1 MADLVESMFHSFDTQ
16 FAPKLQTFLQSQR
29 MHQTNKDAL
38 RCFLISMLIN
48 AFEANTKHV
57 EYLSAGYIASTPDCI
72 FFLAVLKDQPSTGR
86 FLDFFVFHLAAG
98 ENREPIILAARSK
111 DTLVAMFLGDK
122 LFSLLAKKKLP
133 KAKIV
138 SLEDDAD
145 CYTVRN
151 ILFLKPT
158 HKPRI
163 LKPFRPF

>member
-1 MADLVESMFHSFDTQ
+1 MGDLVESMFHSFDTQ
-16 FAPKLQTFLQSQR
+16 FAPKLQTFLKSQR
-29 MHQTNKDAL
+29 MHQTNKGAL

-72 FFLAVLKDQPSTGR
+72 FFLAVLKDQQTGR
-86 FLDFFVFHLAAG
+86 FLDFFVFNLAAG
-98 ENREPIILAARSK
+98 ENRKPILAARSK
-111 DTLVAMFLGDK
+111 DTLVAMLLGDK

-145 CYTVRN
+145 CYTVMN
-151 ILFLKPT
+151 MN
-158 HKPRI
+158 
-163 LKPFRPF
+163 